1 MMNILHKIMG
11 SLTGVDH
18 SAALPPDAVLV
29 DVRSPA
35 EFASGHVQ
43 GALHM
48 PLVRLSHDIGQV
60 APDKGTPVI
69 VYCQSG
75 ARSASARR
83 QMMDMGYQN
92 VINGGGVRALAERL
106 QRPIV

>member
-1 MMNILHKIMG
+1 MGILQKIMG
-11 SLTGVDH
+11 SITGVD
-18 SAALPPDAVLV
+18 SSEALPPDAVLV

-48 PLVRLSHDIGQV
+48 PLVRLLHDIGQIV
-60 APDKGTPVI
+60 PDKNTPVV

-92 VINGGGVRALAERL
+92 VINGGGVRALAERMR
-106 QRPIV
+106 RPVV